1 VQQTF
6 GIGLGYQF
14 DHWTELKDGERPS
27 ARRLQ
32 ARAGKSA
39 VKRAQEIYDAAAA
52 QKELDS
58 VEDPKERSRKQAAMR
73 RATEVEMAYIASTL
87 SNLIP
92 TDLGLDTKR
101 PTKIQQFAKKR
112 DYKRSSSHE
121 MIIEENP
128 TADSSSLNSLLGQ
141 PDDNE
146 TDEEFVEAWL
156 KRQQGEDDDD
166 VSTALV

>member
-32 ARAGKSA
+32 ARAAKSA
-39 VKRAQEIYDAAAA
+39 VKRAQEIYDATAA

-58 VEDPKERSRKQAAMR
+58 IKDPKERSRKQASMR
-73 RATEVEMAYIASTL
+73 RATEAEMAYIASTL
-87 SNLIP
+87 SDLIP

-101 PTKIQQFAKKR
+101 QTKIQQFAKKR

-121 MIIEENP
+121 IIIEDSP
-128 TADSSSLNSLLGQ
+128 MADSSSLNSLLGK
-141 PDDNE
+141 PDDDE

-156 KRQQGEDDDD
+156 KRQHEVDDDD